1 MVCFSA
7 LSPMA
12 TAIPKNMSETY
23 TLNLTELESDKLWAA
38 VHDNLERLVVFA
50 SDAGVDLTADEKQER
65 DALRR
70 ILKKLHNA

>member
-1 MVCFSA
+1 
-7 LSPMA
+7 
-12 TAIPKNMSETY
+12 MSKTY

-38 VHDNLERLVVFA
+38 IHDSLERLVVLA

-70 ILKKLHNA
+70 ILKKLHNATPPTRTQ